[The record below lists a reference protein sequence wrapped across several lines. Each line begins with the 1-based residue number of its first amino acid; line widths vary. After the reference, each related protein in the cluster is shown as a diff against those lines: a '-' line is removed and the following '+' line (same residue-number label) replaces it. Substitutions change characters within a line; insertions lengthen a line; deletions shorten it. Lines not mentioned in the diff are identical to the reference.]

1 MNTMY
6 VRDQKR
12 FWLTDTKA
20 KPNTKVSNWLIGSV
34 ENAFTYLQNC
44 QTWMDTYGILK
55 ILRQRT
61 I

>member
-44 QTWMDTYGILK
+44 QTWIDTYGI
-55 ILRQRT
+55 
-61 I
+61 